1 MKNTL
6 LLIVFLFLSAHLTA
20 QPENWYFSMTMGGSW
35 PVGSFAETNPTSSGA
50 GFALKGFALNLDATY
65 PLSPNWGLKGMV
77 MLNNNPV
84 DRNGMGTMME
94 NRMKKLVPF
103 TEAQRDNLTLTVDS
117 WVSNSIVFGPV
128 FTINFDQVAWD
139 FQAMAGMNISY
150 LPNQKLLFKT
160 ADNNWEYLQRNTNSV
175 NISYDLLAGT
185 AVRLKVTDKI
195 HLKVGMDF
203 QHSRSKTNF
212 EELKTTNQNST
223 TTTEQ
228 LNSGS
233 NSVSKQVVIAS
244 AGFVYYL

>member
-65 PLSPNWGLKGMV
+65 PLSPNWGLKGLV

-84 DRNGMGTMME
+84 DRNGIGTMME

-160 ADNNWEYLQRNTNSV
+160 TDNNWEYLQRNTNSTST
-175 NISYDLLAGT
+175 SYDLLVGT
-185 AVRLKVTDKI
+185 ALRLKVTEKL
-195 HLKVGMDF
+195 HLKLAMDF
-203 QHSRSKTNF
+203 QHCRSKIDF
-212 EELKTTNQNST
+212 EELKTTLQNST
-223 TTTEQ
+223 TTTEH

-233 NSVSKQVVIAS
+233 SSISKQEVIGS
-244 AGFVYYL
+244 LGFVYYL